1 MFLKV
6 RLQIYLQ
13 YVVFR
18 TISLTSLLLLAFII
32 TNNSYAADTQ
42 STIGLTNFAFS
53 SYLGTGFY
61 ATSNQEVFVLQLPL
75 QHVIIKK
82 TESEAGWVLKLPV
95 TLGIINLSKLD
106 VENIPKANDVATI
119 TFMPGIEYQYP
130 VKSNWT
136 LIPFADYGFA
146 RDLNN
151 TTNVLVIGAGIK
163 SYADFIIND
172 NLFTLGNRF
181 LYAREKSKATQH
193 DSDYSL
199 IETGLNYRLTSDIE
213 INNGPLY
220 TNLYYINY
228 YYPDNLV
235 FFDQTE
241 NPIRVGMK
249 HEIGFTFSNLPD
261 FLFFDNPE
269 LGFGI
274 QKGND
279 IIVYRLLFGAP
290 F

>member
-1 MFLKV
+1 MKV
-6 RLQIYLQ
+6 RLQIYFRHLP
-13 YVVFR
+13 FR
-18 TISLTSLLLLAFII
+18 TINLSSLLLLPFII
-32 TNNSYAADTQ
+32 TNFSYAADTEN
-42 STIGLTNFAFS
+42 TIGLTNFAFS

-61 ATSNQEVFVLQLPL
+61 TTSNQEVFVLQLPF
-75 QHVIIKK
+75 QHEIIKK
-82 TESEAGWVLKLPV
+82 TESEAGWVLNLPV
-95 TLGIINLSKLD
+95 TLGVINLSKLD
-106 VENIPKANDVATI
+106 VENIPKFNDVTTI

-130 VKSNWT
+130 VKPNWT

-163 SYADFIIND
+163 SYADFIINE

-181 LYAREKSKATQH
+181 LYAREHSKSSQH

-199 IETGLNYRLTSDIE
+199 IETGLNYRLTSDTE
-213 INNGPLY
+213 VNNGHLY

-228 YYPDNLV
+228 YYPNNLV

-269 LGFGI
+269 IGFGI
-274 QKGND
+274 QKGD
-279 IIVYRLLFGAP
+279 GITVYRLVFGAP